1 MIKKQILNKVFNKAV
16 NRFKRSQNALKTFL
30 DKVSIVSK
38 NEWERTENAKRNLKS
53 LRRALMRL
61 KTFEMQKI
69 FDESFNL
76 YSLLYVNTLDLY

>member
-61 KTFEMQKI
+61 KAFEMQKI